1 MPKSELGLDPL
12 GGRFGAG
19 LGAQVGPQ
27 IDPKSCLPRLHVDVE
42 VVASE
47 ITLLDLNC
55 GASGDRK

>member
-1 MPKSELGLDPL
+1 MQKTVPKFELCLDPL

-27 IDPKSCLPRLHVDVE
+27 IDQISCLPRLQVDVE

-47 ITLLDLNC
+47 IPLLALI
-55 GASGDRK
+55 

>member
-1 MPKSELGLDPL
+1 MPKSELGFDPL
-12 GGRFGAG
+12 GGRFGAS

-47 ITLLDLNC
+47 ITLL
-55 GASGDRK
+55 AQI